1 MMTNGDRKA
10 IIDKY
15 GDIIF
20 ISFFDNSLKR
30 VIGYPGQ
37 NPQHASDL
45 ILETIGGVDYVG
57 VRQKSTYTRDRDNG
71 VTDVN
76 DHLTQFIQY
85 IAVMDEGCENYRID
99 PFYA

>member
-1 MMTNGDRKA
+1 MTNADLKA
-10 IIDKY
+10 MIDKY
-15 GDIIF
+15 GDRICII
-20 ISFFDNSLKR
+20 FFDNSLKLL
-30 VIGYPGQ
+30 IGYPGQ

-57 VRQKSTYTRDRDNG
+57 VRQKSTYTQDRDNG
-71 VTDVN
+71 VTYVN
-76 DHLTQFIQY
+76 YHLTECIPY